1 MDNLIPALL
10 SALALLGALAA
21 IAGVESRD
29 GFDPNN
35 D

>member
-1 MDNLIPALL
+1 MDTLIPVLL

-29 GFDPNN
+29 GFDSNN
-35 D
+35 H

>member
-29 GFDPNN
+29 GFDPNKH
-35 D
+35 

>member
-1 MDNLIPALL
+1 MDNLIPAFL

-29 GFDPNN
+29 GFDSNKY
-35 D
+35 